1 MTTSIETN
9 AARARLA
16 AAGMSGEDL
25 VWLDRH
31 GWNDADIPPPS
42 TDEIEAYERREGVAM
57 TDIQEFNIAAHAAEE
72 WVNELAQRLGWR
84 NREKVYSAL
93 VGTLHALRD
102 SLPAHEAVFLGDHL
116 TVLLRGLY
124 YEGWRLAKYSSLKS
138 RDSFLER
145 VRESVHRDPGID
157 AEQVA
162 CVVLALLAERLPA
175 AELED
180 VRVVTPKELRAL
192 WPI

>member
-1 MTTSIETN
+1 
-9 AARARLA
+9 
-16 AAGMSGEDL
+16 
-25 VWLDRH
+25 
-31 GWNDADIPPPS
+31 
-42 TDEIEAYERREGVAM
+42 M

-93 VGTLHALRD
+93 VATLHALRD
-102 SLPAHEAVFLGDHL
+102 SLPAHEAIFLGDHL

-145 VRESVHRDPGID
+145 VRESLHRDPGID

-162 CVVLALLAERLPA
+162 RVVLALLAERLPA
-175 AELED
+175 TELED
-180 VRVVTPKELRAL
+180 VRAVTPKALRAL